1 LLENRKSAEMKV
13 ICLGCGKIMAAY
25 SPPDITKQ
33 DICDPC
39 IDRLAQTDDR
49 FFCGIAICPYGQR
62 PTRCYIAEL
71 EGPKSV
77 AKLANQCGEMQ
88 KMKHSSDVF

>member
-1 LLENRKSAEMKV
+1 MKT

-25 SPPDITKQ
+25 PPSGITKQ
-33 DICDPC
+33 HICSPC
-39 IDRLAQTDDR
+39 IDRLAQTDDH
-49 FFCGIAICPYGQR
+49 FFCGLAICPYGQR

-77 AKLANQCGEMQ
+77 AKLATQCGEVQ
-88 KMKHSSDVF
+88 KAKSSSDVF